1 VEGEEERNKIINGN
15 AVERMCDEI
24 TKKEPEEMIAL
35 IVQFW

>member
-15 AVERMCDEI
+15 AVERMCDEV
-24 TKKEPEEMIAL
+24 TKKTEEMIAL